1 MLIQFIFTM
10 ELEAFWMALVM
21 FIIPHF
27 KFSSTASDF
36 VFKAISN
43 SPIIAVPLQN
53 YYALGG
59 TDIFQKE

>member
-1 MLIQFIFTM
+1 
-10 ELEAFWMALVM
+10 MALVM

-53 YYALGG
+53 YYALDG